1 MLKKI
6 KPILIVAGEP
16 NSIFFEIL
24 FKSLRT
30 KKFKSPIV
38 LIASHKILK
47 VQMKKFNFKKKINI
61 IDVQLL
67 NELKLNNKYINLI
80 NINFNK
86 KDTHIYL
93 KNCFDIA
100 FKILKLKITNKFI
113 NGPINKSTFL
123 NKKFLGITEY
133 ISYNFKRKKVAM
145 LIYNEKLSVCPLT
158 THLPIKIVPKK
169 INAKLIKE
177 KVYLIDSFF
186 KENRNFK
193 PKIAVTGLNPH
204 CESILNFNEDQKII
218 TPAIK
223 KLKKEG
229 YNVYGPFPAD
239 TIFLKQNRDNYDVIL
254 GMYHDQVLA
263 PIKTIKEYNAINI
276 TLGLPFFRISP
287 DHGPNLKMINKNI
300 STPLSL
306 IKSIK
311 FLDQK

>member
-67 NELKLNNKYINLI
+67 NELKLNNEYINLI

-133 ISYNFKRKKVAM
+133 ISYNFKREKVAM

>member
-1 MLKKI
+1 MLKNY

-133 ISYNFKRKKVAM
+133 ISYNFKREKVAM

>member
-38 LIASHKILK
+38 LIASRKILK
-47 VQMKKFNFKKKINI
+47 VQMKKFNFKKKINT
-61 IDVQLL
+61 IDVQFLS
-67 NELKLNNKYINLI
+67 ELKLNNKCINLI
-80 NINFNK
+80 NINFDK

>member
-38 LIASHKILK
+38 LIASRKILK
-47 VQMKKFNFKKKINI
+47 VQMKKFNFKKKINT
-61 IDVQLL
+61 IDVQFLS
-67 NELKLNNKYINLI
+67 ELKLNNKCINLI
-80 NINFNK
+80 NINFDK

-133 ISYNFKRKKVAM
+133 ISYNFKKKKVAM

-177 KVYLIDSFF
+177 KVYLIDRFF
-186 KENRNFK
+186 KENRNLK

>member
-133 ISYNFKRKKVAM
+133 ISYNFKREKVAM

-218 TPAIK
+218 KPAIK

>member
-133 ISYNFKRKKVAM
+133 ISYNFKREKVAM

>member
-133 ISYNFKRKKVAM
+133 ISYNFKREKVAM

-177 KVYLIDSFF
+177 KVYLIDRFF
-186 KENRNFK
+186 KENRNLK